1 MSIWFAASP
10 DLTALNRTFKKGLAT
25 YLNINVTAIGDNWL
39 LGTLP
44 VTERTHQPMGLLH
57 GGASVVLAETLGSV
71 GSYLCIDP
79 DKYVC
84 VGQEINASHLRG
96 IAEGTLIATATPVRI
111 GRTVHV
117 WRIEL
122 TDESGRGICDA
133 RCTLAVIQA
142 PTS

>member
-84 VGQEINASHLRG
+84 VGQEINASHLRSAASG
-96 IAEGTLIATATPVRI
+96 LVTGTARALRI
-111 GRTVHV
+111 GRRSHV
-117 WRIEL
+117 WQIDIADEHGDLICTSRL
-122 TDESGRGICDA
+122 TV
-133 RCTLAVIQA
+133 AVIQRR
-142 PTS
+142 

>member
-84 VGQEINASHLRG
+84 VGQEINASHLRS
-96 IAEGTLIATATPVRI
+96 AA
-111 GRTVHV
+111 
-117 WRIEL
+117 
-122 TDESGRGICDA
+122 SGGA
-133 RCTLAVIQA
+133 G
-142 PTS
+142 